1 MSNIYNTEPPTKG
14 KVIVSASAVMYQI
27 TAAVLQQMPSHEC
40 HAQLFQLPAVS

>member
-14 KVIVSASAVMYQI
+14 KVIACVSADMHQI

-40 HAQLFQLPAVS
+40 HSQLFAVS